1 MSQNVLVTGAGKA
14 SGLGFNLALRYL
26 EAGDTVCATIRK
38 PCGEL
43 EKLKEEYK
51 DRLIILTMD
60 ISGTKSVQA
69 ASDELSSQ
77 LSHLDLLINNAV
89 SVSPDCDKGFFD
101 ADLDLIA
108 RTVDI
113 TAVGAMRVIKAF
125 YPLLKACGGTGL
137 IMNISS
143 EAGSISR
150 CYRTN
155 LLDYAMAKAAMN
167 MSTMTLYNTFKDER
181 KINIFSVHPGWIR
194 TDGRADNPA
203 PLSSYEAAEILREL
217 FEKKRNDFEGHRFI
231 TNLDEDYPF

>member
-60 ISGTKSVQA
+60 ISSTESVQA

-108 RTVDI
+108 KTVNI
-113 TAVGAMRVIKAF
+113 TAVGAMRVI
-125 YPLLKACGGTGL
+125 KACGGTGL